1 MAATKIDHTH
11 ALFIHPSDTTGGP
24 IIPIQ
29 LIGSENYSIW
39 SRSMRIQLFGKNKLG
54 IVDGTWKKED
64 FPSDLAHQW
73 DRCDA
78 IVIGWILGSVTK
90 ELHAGI
96 VYAENA
102 KMIWEDLKERFDKVN
117 TSRIYQLHKDM
128 VTLSQGTDSVSTY
141 SQN

>member
-39 SRSMRIQLFGKNKLG
+39 SRSMRIQLLGKNKLG

-78 IVIGWILGSVTK
+78 ISNKRTTCRDCICRKCKDDLGRS
-90 ELHAGI
+90 
-96 VYAENA
+96 
-102 KMIWEDLKERFDKVN
+102 
-117 TSRIYQLHKDM
+117 
-128 VTLSQGTDSVSTY
+128 
-141 SQN
+141 